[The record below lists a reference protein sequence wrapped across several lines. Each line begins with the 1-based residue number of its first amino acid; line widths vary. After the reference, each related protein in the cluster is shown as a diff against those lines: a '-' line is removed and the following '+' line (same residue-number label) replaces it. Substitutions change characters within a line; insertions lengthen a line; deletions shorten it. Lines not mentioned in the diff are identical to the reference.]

1 MNGHKFFKK
10 QLKPNS
16 WFNPF
21 LILVSVYC
29 AKNSQYLSNDI
40 LDPRIPLIFIFDLAG
55 ARFVKYFDAYKSWM
69 TANWENYILLENPI
83 RSILIYCTYH
93 KRLFNLK
100 KFYLKKCSWD
110 FRDNPIMFF
119 KRYPGNR
126 NIIVNLIISR
136 YQSSSSYTI
145 LNQPIVEL
153 SNLKVTNIKNRH
165 TEKGGNRFN
174 R

>member
-1 MNGHKFFKK
+1 
-10 QLKPNS
+10 
-16 WFNPF
+16 
-21 LILVSVYC
+21 
-29 AKNSQYLSNDI
+29 
-40 LDPRIPLIFIFDLAG
+40 
-55 ARFVKYFDAYKSWM
+55 
-69 TANWENYILLENPI
+69 
-83 RSILIYCTYH
+83 
-93 KRLFNLK
+93 
-100 KFYLKKCSWD
+100 
-110 FRDNPIMFF
+110 MFF